1 MRLDDSLIEFMKP
14 SESDKRNHSGPGVGP
29 WNGIFDR
36 TDVINGTVLVRQ
48 DTRFDPAPEQL
59 RPAIIRRDLPG
70 PVT

>member
-1 MRLDDSLIEFMKP
+1 MRLDDSLVEFMKP
-14 SESDKRNHSGPGVGP
+14 SQGDEGNHSGPGVGTG
-29 WNGIFDR
+29 NGIFDR

-48 DTRFDPAPEQL
+48 DTRFNPVLEQL